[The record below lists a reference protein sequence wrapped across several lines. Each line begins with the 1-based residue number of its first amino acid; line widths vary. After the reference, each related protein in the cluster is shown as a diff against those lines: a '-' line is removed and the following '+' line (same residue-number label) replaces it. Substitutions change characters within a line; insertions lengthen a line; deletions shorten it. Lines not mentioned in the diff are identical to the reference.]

1 MRKFFRNAS
10 LLLAHVMALSF
21 AGCSKDPSTDKDPAP
36 GWIRMPIPCSLKAIS
51 RAQAQNKFRQIL
63 VALGILQSF
72 FEAKWNFTR
81 FSVKIVQM
89 QKNPNRINQARI
101 FQLFVDYGMVIEY
114 VTVKDPAPATAF
126 SERATP
132 RMVTLPFS
140 PLVPTIPVLSA
151 APITSLLSA
160 DAPK

>member
-10 LLLAHVMALSF
+10 LLLALVMALSF

-81 FSVKIVQM
+81 FSVKIVQI
-89 QKNPNRINQARI
+89 QKIRTGSIR
-101 FQLFVDYGMVIEY
+101 FGF
-114 VTVKDPAPATAF
+114 F
-126 SERATP
+126 SS
-132 RMVTLPFS
+132 LW
-140 PLVPTIPVLSA
+140 
-151 APITSLLSA
+151 ITEW
-160 DAPK
+160 